1 MRKKKM
7 KNLNKFV
14 ILVFIGILFSVK
26 INAQERPIDMLN
38 NTDYFGLT
46 TMFYYDYRNWVTGDN
61 ATNGR
66 LRFDSFRIWA
76 QTDVDSRFFGAVQ
89 YRFYEGWDMAT
100 HLYVGFNINEK
111 NRLKLGHTSVP
122 FGYGYQP
129 FDDWGNIAFYVGLQ
143 DDYDYGFTWAG
154 TYGIFRID
162 AGFFKNQQFS
172 SSNPGRY
179 DADIFSGDVGSDY
192 LITVAKKNEEVN
204 QFNGRFEVRPSGKNW
219 NMRAGVSGMYGQ
231 LYNMTTDDK
240 GDRIAAAVYLG
251 LTWKNLHF
259 NAQETW
265 YKYTQALPDSAT
277 QDMRNFINV
286 SSWNFA
292 YEIPTETNIF
302 TTSAAYDIIGEK
314 LTIHANY
321 SYLWGGTAQTSSQLL
336 TAGIRTIWNS
346 FEVYAETR
354 YGVNDPQLSG
364 RASGYG
370 RDAGSYDFRVDV
382 RVYYKLRI
390 VSDSSIEWL
399 KKKLEKR
406 EKKTEE

>member
-1 MRKKKM
+1 M
-7 KNLNKFV
+7 KNLYK
-14 ILVFIGILFSVK
+14 ILLLSSFGLLYTLPA
-26 INAQERPIDMLN
+26 NAQQRPIDMLN
-38 NTDYFGLT
+38 TTDYFGIT
-46 TMFYYDYRNWVTGDN
+46 TMFYYNYRNWVTGDN
-61 ATNGR
+61 ATKGSF
-66 LRFDSFRIWA
+66 RFDSFRIWA
-76 QTDVDSRFFGAVQ
+76 QTDVDKRFFAAVQ

-100 HLYVGFNINEK
+100 HLYVGFNINKK
-111 NRLKLGHTSVP
+111 NKLKLGQTSVP

-129 FDDWGNIAFYVGLQ
+129 FDDWGNIAYYVGLQ
-143 DDYDYGFTWAG
+143 DDYDYGLTWAG

-179 DADIFSGDVGSDY
+179 DADIFSGDVSSDY
-192 LITVAKKNEEVN
+192 LIPVAKKNEEVN
-204 QFNGRFEVRPSGKNW
+204 QFNGRLEVCPTGNNW
-219 NMRAGVSGMYGQ
+219 NMNAGLSGMYGQ
-231 LYNMTTDDK
+231 LYNITTDKK
-240 GDRIAAAVYLG
+240 GDRLATAVHFG
-251 LTWKNLHF
+251 LSWKNLHF
-259 NAQETW
+259 NVQETW

-277 QDMRNFINV
+277 QDMNDFINV

-292 YEIPTETNIF
+292 YEIPSETNIF

-314 LTIHANY
+314 LTVHANY
-321 SYLWGGTAQTSSQLL
+321 SYLWGGTAQAPSQLL
-336 TAGIRTIWNS
+336 TVGVRTLWDT

-364 RASGYG
+364 NASGYG

-382 RVYYKLRI
+382 RFFYKLKI

-406 EKKTEE
+406 EKKAED